1 MENNNIL
8 IAKNVSKLFGQL
20 RAIDSVDLCVKNGE
34 MLGIIGPNGSGKT
47 TLINVITGF
56 LRPDAGRVW
65 FAGKE
70 ITGYPAYKTAKMGM
84 ARTFQIPRPLRGR
97 PIKDTVMTAA
107 LFGYTGEL
115 PKVPMQS
122 FVESCLASVGL
133 EKKMNVTAD
142 DLTVQELKKL
152 EFAKVL
158 AARARLVFLDEV
170 FAGLRPQEVDDMV
183 TLVRRIWQERNITFI
198 IIEHVMRAVMNLAER
213 VVVLNA
219 GKKIAEGTPLEIV
232 ENKQV
237 LEVYLGTRYIAQ
249 KKEWGD
255 QPYAEAF

>member
-1 MENNNIL
+1 MVNDNIL
-8 IAKNVSKLFGQL
+8 ITKNVSKLFGQL
-20 RAIDSVDLCVKNGE
+20 RAVDSVDLCVKNGE
-34 MLGIIGPNGSGKT
+34 ILGIIGPNGSGKT

-56 LRPDAGRVW
+56 LRPDAGTVW

-70 ITGYPAYKTAKMGM
+70 ITGYPAYKTARMGM
-84 ARTFQIPRPLRGR
+84 ARTFQVPRPLQGR

-107 LFGYTGEL
+107 LFGSTK
-115 PKVPMQS
+115 PRISSVHS

-133 EKKMNVTAD
+133 EKKINVTPD
-142 DLTVQELKKL
+142 HLTIQELKKL

-158 AARARLVFLDEV
+158 ATRARLVFLDEV

-183 TLVRRIWQERNITFI
+183 SLVRKIWQEKNITFV

-219 GKKIAEGTPLEIV
+219 GKKIAQGTPHEIV
-232 ENKQV
+232 NNKQV
-237 LEVYLGTRYIAQ
+237 LEVYLGTRYVAQ
-249 KKEWGD
+249 RKGWGD
-255 QPYAEAF
+255 QSYAKGL